1 VDGAAYFGFVLALIA
16 LVAAGVVA
24 VAVAAV
30 LLLPALLD
38 VLEDP
43 QPAAASSP
51 EQAMSAAMP
60 LFIR

>member
-16 LVAAGVVA
+16 LVGPGVVA
-24 VAVAAV
+24 VVVAAV
-30 LLLPALLD
+30 LLLVLLD

-43 QPAAASSP
+43 QPAAASSA
-51 EQAMSAAMP
+51 EQAMRAAMP

>member
-24 VAVAAV
+24 VAVAGV
-30 LLLPALLD
+30 LLLLD

-43 QPAAASSP
+43 QPAAASSA
-51 EQAMSAAMP
+51 EQAMRAAMP